1 MATKNNDAQ
10 DPEVIIESALGR
22 SEQFIE
28 KHGKTMLIV
37 LIVVVLCVSGY
48 FGYKHLI
55 QAPRMEKAANAL
67 YLPQQQFE
75 RDSFAL
81 ALPGFEAVIS
91 EFGGTV
97 QGNLARHYA
106 GICCLY
112 TKNYGQAIE
121 YFSQFSNL
129 DGAAGELISA
139 QNYGMMG
146 DSYVE
151 LKDLAKGVVMYEKAA
166 AYSKNS
172 DTAPLYLKK
181 AALVNESLGN
191 NTKALEQYKAIRSDY
206 SQTMIAR
213 DIDKFIAR
221 VEQSL

>member
-1 MATKNNDAQ
+1 MVTKHNDAQ
-10 DPEVIIESALGR
+10 DPEVVIETALGR

-28 KHGKTMLIV
+28 KHGKKMLIG
-37 LIVVVLCVSGY
+37 LIVVVLGVSGY

-55 QAPRMEKAANAL
+55 QAPRMDKAANAL
-67 YLPQQQFE
+67 YMSQQQFE

-81 ALPGFEAVIS
+81 ALPGFEAVVA
-91 EFGGTV
+91 EFGGTA

-112 TKNYGQAIE
+112 TQKYDQAIE
-121 YFSQFSNL
+121 YFSQFNDV
-129 DGAAGELISA
+129 DGAAGELITA

-151 LKDLAKGVVMYEKAA
+151 LKDLAKGVQMYEKAV
-166 AYSKNS
+166 AYSSNS
-172 DTAPLYLKK
+172 DTAPVYLKK
-181 AALVNESLGN
+181 AALINESLGN
-191 NTKALEQYKAIRSDY
+191 NTKALEQYKTIRSNY
-206 SQTMIAR
+206 SQTMTAR

>member
-1 MATKNNDAQ
+1 MATKHNDAQ
-10 DPEVIIESALGR
+10 DPEVVIESALGR

-28 KHGKTMLIV
+28 KHGKKMLIG
-37 LIVVVLCVSGY
+37 LIVVVLAVSGY

-55 QAPRMEKAANAL
+55 QAPRLEKAADAI
-67 YLPQQQFE
+67 YTPQQQFE
-75 RDSFAL
+75 RDSFAV
-81 ALPGFEAVIS
+81 ALPGFEAVIA
-91 EFGGTV
+91 EFGSTN

-112 TKNYGQAIE
+112 TKQYDKAIE
-121 YFSQFSNL
+121 FFAQFKDV
-129 DGAAGELISA
+129 DGAAGELITA

-151 LKDLAKGVVMYEKAA
+151 LKDLAKGVEMYEKAA
-166 AYSKNS
+166 AYSSNN
-172 DTAPLYLKK
+172 DTAPVYLKK
-181 AALVNESLGN
+181 AGMVNESLGN
-191 NTKALEQYKAIRSDY
+191 NAKALEQYNAIRSNY